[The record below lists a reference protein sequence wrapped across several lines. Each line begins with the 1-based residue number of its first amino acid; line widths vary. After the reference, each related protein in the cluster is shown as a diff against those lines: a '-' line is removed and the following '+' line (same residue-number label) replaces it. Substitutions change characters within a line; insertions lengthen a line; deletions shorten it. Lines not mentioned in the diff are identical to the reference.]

1 MAHSAITIFQ
11 ASMRK
16 GTWADEDLEKHEKQ
30 IEQKRPSVA
39 GVGVGALS
47 VESAWMNEWTSTWMD
62 GLLNSLADWLIH
74 SFIDWLI
81 VWLFA

>member
-1 MAHSAITIFQ
+1 MMYIYIYISSAEPFRGVMAHSAITIFQ

-47 VESAWMNEWTSTWMD
+47 VESA
-62 GLLNSLADWLIH
+62 
-74 SFIDWLI
+74 
-81 VWLFA
+81 

>member
-47 VESAWMNEWTSTWMD
+47 VESA
-62 GLLNSLADWLIH
+62 
-74 SFIDWLI
+74 
-81 VWLFA
+81 